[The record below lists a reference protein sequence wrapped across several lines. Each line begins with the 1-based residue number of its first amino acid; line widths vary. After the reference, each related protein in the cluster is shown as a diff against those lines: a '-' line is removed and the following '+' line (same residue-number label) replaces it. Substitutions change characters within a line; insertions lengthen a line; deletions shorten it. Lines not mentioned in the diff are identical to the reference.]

1 MASVTFADLV
11 EIYRATRFDGPD
23 GGILTIANE
32 NMVSTLKAMEVDD
45 VYNDAQIAIDGDA
58 EPTVGAEVRISVG
71 QPNAST
77 MGLLVAT
84 FDDLFRSPRA
94 FIAEPE
100 RYYVKDPGYAP
111 GDQPVPDILLRYR
124 AVLDVLPILKESASL
139 FDDTQRQLAFLG
151 KEKVL
156 LPIQFTESDLR
167 GDVVEKA
174 ERLTKLFTE
183 ELHIDEK
190 RTILQTTLIEMVGSL
205 RAETRFGFLI
215 RNLERLADEVE
226 KGYRLF
232 ISSFSYSKIRN
243 DVETARLD
251 FVGKIHKTIVDIQGQ
266 LLGIPVATIVVVSQ
280 LKKPVGCDVTFWT
293 NLGVLVGAWVFVG
306 MLAIAGLN
314 QWKTLEVISNEIER
328 QKARLNDDFAS
339 VANQFSDVFEDLD
352 KRVRWHEGALIV
364 IGIILGLGALA
375 TTIAFFMLTP
385 SGSASCFAVWR

>member
-1 MASVTFADLV
+1 MTSITFADLV
-11 EIYRATRFDGPD
+11 EIYRATRFDKPD
-23 GGILTIANE
+23 GGVLTITSE
-32 NMVSTLKAMEVDD
+32 NMASTLKAMEVDD
-45 VYNDAQIAIDGDA
+45 VYNDAQITIDGYA
-58 EPTVGAEVRISVG
+58 EPKVGAEVRISVG

-84 FDDLFRSPRA
+84 FDDLFLSPRA

-100 RYYVKDPGYAP
+100 RYYVRERGYAS
-111 GDQPVPDILLRYR
+111 GDQPIPEILMRYR
-124 AVLDVLPILKESASL
+124 AVLDVLPILRESASL
-139 FDDTQRQLAFLG
+139 VDDTQRQLVFLG
-151 KEKVL
+151 KEKVIV
-156 LPIQFTESDLR
+156 PIKFTEKDLK

-174 ERLTKLFTE
+174 ERLTRLFAVDI
-183 ELHIDEK
+183 HIDEK
-190 RTILQTTLIEMVGSL
+190 RTILQTTLIEMVASL

-243 DVETARLD
+243 DVETARLE

-293 NLGVLVGAWVFVG
+293 NLGVLVGAWVFVC

-314 QWKTLEVISNEIER
+314 QWKTLQVIYNEVER
-328 QKARLNDDFAS
+328 QKTRLNDDFAS
-339 VANQFSDVFEDLD
+339 VANQFGDVFDDLD
-352 KRVRWHEGALIV
+352 KRIRWHKNALIT
-364 IGIILGLGALA
+364 IGIVLSFGALA
-375 TTIAFFMLTP
+375 TTIAFLTLAP
-385 SGSASCFAVWR
+385 QGAASCLAFWG

>member
-1 MASVTFADLV
+1 MTSVTFADLV
-11 EIYRATRFDGPD
+11 EIYRAMRFDGPD
-23 GGILTIANE
+23 GGMLTIANE
-32 NMVSTLKAMEVDD
+32 NMASTLRAMEVDD
-45 VYNDAQIAIDGDA
+45 VYNDAQITIDGDA
-58 EPTVGAEVRISVG
+58 EPNVGAEVRISVG

-100 RYYVKDPGYAP
+100 RYYVKNPGYAS

-124 AVLDVLPILKESASL
+124 AVLEVLPILKESASL
-139 FDDTQRQLAFLG
+139 FDDTQRQLVFLG
-151 KEKVL
+151 KEKVI
-156 LPIQFTESDLR
+156 LPIQFTESDLK

-174 ERLTKLFTE
+174 ERLTRLFAE

-190 RTILQTTLIEMVGSL
+190 RTILQTTLIEMVGGL
-205 RAETRFGFLI
+205 RAEIRFGFLI

-243 DVETARLD
+243 DVETARLE

-306 MLAIAGLN
+306 MLGIAGLN
-314 QWKTLEVISNEIER
+314 QWKTLEVISNEVER
-328 QKARLNDDFAS
+328 QKTRLNDDFAS

-352 KRVRWHEGALIV
+352 KRVRWHEGALIT

-385 SGSASCFAVWR
+385 SGSASCLAFWR